1 MKQAIFVILLLILKS
16 ASVCL
21 GQAPAITY
29 ASTFYK
35 SAAGAIGPHVIVATT
50 TYDITIA
57 SNKTIILNRAIIAG
71 LTVRGDGIIIPTNKE
86 GNISFRIVVTT
97 HQKDS
102 VWYNGELEF
111 EGIRASAP
119 VAKAP
124 AVNQEDDNL
133 VMVLYLR
140 SNKTDYVIGKEQFD
154 QEEAQYNK

>member
-1 MKQAIFVILLLILKS
+1 MS
-16 ASVCL
+16 AALCL

-29 ASTFYK
+29 ASSFYK
-35 SAAGAIGPHVIVATT
+35 TTAGAIGPHGIVATT

-57 SNKTIILNRAIIAG
+57 SKQTIILNRAIIAG
-71 LTVRGDGIIIPTNKE
+71 LTVHGDGIIIPTNKE

-111 EGIRASAP
+111 EGIRVSAL

-124 AVNQEDDNL
+124 AVNHGDDNP

-140 SNKTDYVIGKEQFD
+140 SKKTDYVISKEQFD
-154 QEEAQYNK
+154 QEEAQCNK